1 MQQSCEGSKKD
12 NYTYCLYT
20 LLCPTI
26 VESRVIV
33 KIMSMVNGFAYLVV
47 FESRKTGAD
56 DSTEVDRTFL
66 FAQAQAEKESKGHS
80 G

>member
-1 MQQSCEGSKKD
+1 
-12 NYTYCLYT
+12 
-20 LLCPTI
+20 
-26 VESRVIV
+26 
-33 KIMSMVNGFAYLVV
+33 MVNGFTYLVV

-56 DSTEVDRTFL
+56 DSTEVDRAFL